1 MHLPFLV
8 SAQHNFFS
16 YLWGGE
22 LRNERTW
29 FWWAAPRY
37 NSCLAA
43 HGSLFFSIEGKEGG
57 NRLWI
62 NRRLIVPWLTGVCW
76 SWDSVDETWIPFP
89 SCVSSPVLQP
99 GLINGC
105 FISMELS
112 FFLYSRSRLKMKP
125 TCHLM
130 VVSRRG
136 SQQRKDNNVASP
148 KRQSFPV
155 TCWTTCKK
163 KEKRNRRSAHA

>member
-89 SCVSSPVLQP
+89 SCVSSYHCREVCSGSPLKDNLCDP
-99 GLINGC
+99 GLRYILLVAV
-105 FISMELS
+105 FKELLNQEPGFNIEDAPEKIWKRLIDGGTLSS
-112 FFLYSRSRLKMKP
+112 FSLSL
-125 TCHLM
+125 
-130 VVSRRG
+130 
-136 SQQRKDNNVASP
+136 RKSKA
-148 KRQSFPV
+148 
-155 TCWTTCKK
+155 
-163 KEKRNRRSAHA
+163 